1 MMGNPEQG
9 AGDGVTKTLQGRAPG
24 TVGPEA
30 RLCHSG
36 TERSPLPRDPTQPR
50 APHPR
55 GSDCAGRCSA
65 WGGSADVVGGPAEL
79 WEGDALCVEGGGTT
93 EGPPWDG
100 LGGDTGRRPG
110 LEWRRCSK

>member
-55 GSDCAGRCSA
+55 GSDCAERCSA

-79 WEGDALCVEGGGTT
+79 WEGDALCVEGGG
-93 EGPPWDG
+93 D
-100 LGGDTGRRPG
+100 D
-110 LEWRRCSK
+110 